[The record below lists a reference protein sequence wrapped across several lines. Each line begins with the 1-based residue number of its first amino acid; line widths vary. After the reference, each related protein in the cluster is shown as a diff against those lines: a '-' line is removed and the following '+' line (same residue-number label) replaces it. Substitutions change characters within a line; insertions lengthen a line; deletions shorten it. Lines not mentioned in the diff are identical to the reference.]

1 MSVDKYHKKHTIKV
15 GSATS
20 TASAADGDLLLNAE
34 NDFVAEGNGDAS
46 IIATT
51 GDAKVTAT
59 AGDAKVTATAG
70 DVEVTATAG
79 DVKVTAAVGDVEVTA
94 TAGDVEVTA
103 TAGDA
108 KVTATAGDVEVAAS
122 TVKLTAST
130 EVLLEGLVKADDDIV
145 IGTSGKLFKHDSA
158 KECSVN
164 IPAAAFSVIAGTPVL
179 GIDGE
184 YAQTG
189 TGLSSY
195 FIDLAPYL
203 PDHCTIDSVYAYISN
218 DTDGETVELDL
229 FSRAMPSPSSV
240 SEHYDSATTNI
251 SSNGTIEPIAL
262 GMPAYVYDKG
272 ASAFWAQLDFTIISS
287 TLSTFWGLRLNCD
300 FTDFFRPG

>member
-51 GDAKVTAT
+51 
-59 AGDAKVTATAG
+59 GDAKVTATAG

-158 KECSVN
+158 KDCSVN

-203 PDHCTIDSVYAYISN
+203 PDHCTIDNVYAYISN
-218 DTDGETVELDL
+218 DTNGETVELDL

-240 SEHYDSATTNI
+240 SEHNDSATTNI
-251 SSNGTIEPIAL
+251 SNNGTIESISL
-262 GMPAYVYDKG
+262 GLPAYVYDKG
-272 ASAFWAQLDFTIISS
+272 ASAFWAQLDFTITSS
-287 TLSTFWGLRLNCD
+287 TFSTFWGLRLNCD

>member
-1 MSVDKYHKKHTIKV
+1 MSFDKYHKKHTIKV

-94 TAGDVEVTA
+94 TAGDVE
-103 TAGDA
+103 
-108 KVTATAGDVEVAAS
+108 VTATAGDVEVAAS

-287 TLSTFWGLRLNCD
+287 TLSTFCGLRSNRD